1 MIGKILGGRYELL
14 EEVGKG
20 GMAVVYKAKCLLLNR
35 IVAVKVLRTELGEN
49 QEFLNRFNVEAQA
62 AASLSNPNIVSVY
75 DVGEENGIHYIVME
89 YVEGVPLKEYIKRMG
104 RLSWQETVKIAIEI
118 CKGLAA
124 AHAKNIIHRDI
135 KPQNIIVTNTGAIKV
150 ADFGIARAATTSTMT
165 AENDVLGSVYYF
177 SPEQARGGFV
187 DTRTDIYSLGVVMYE
202 MLTGHVPYDGDSP
215 VAIAMKHIENTPA
228 SITAADPSVPAS
240 VESIVFK
247 AMQKDTSRR
256 YQTITEMER
265 DLVRVIS
272 DPRTSIYHETPD
284 NDIEK
289 TRKMAPVN
297 IPESRVEE
305 IENKDEKSNKK
316 TIILAIVTSLIF
328 VSILSAIAISFLK
341 LGGSGKDKILV
352 PSFVGMTIE
361 EAEVKADSEGFVL
374 EIAGYKDSNEDEDVV
389 LEQKPREN
397 QVVTEKGSV
406 VKITL
411 SRKANEKFE
420 LDDFKNK
427 DANTVKSQ
435 LEKMGIKVKIET
447 QKNDNIDEGKIIKQ
461 SPQAGKKVSKGDTV
475 TLYVSGNDEDEKQ
488 VPVPRLVGKTK
499 AQAEKLLKEAGL
511 VLGEVSHSESD
522 LEKDT
527 VISQGLTGFVN
538 EGTKINIVL
547 SSGKEE
553 KNDHTSPSTPGTTT
567 PSTPSTPTQKS
578 KTLSVDLSQYSSP
591 VKIDIVSNGKTV
603 HSSTHDPSQSPM
615 FSATLTGSGTTS
627 FDIYING
634 QKVGTRAINFDN

>member
-305 IENKDEKSNKK
+305 IEKNDEKSNKK

-352 PSFVGMTIE
+352 PLFVGMTIE
-361 EAEVKADSEGFVL
+361 EAEAKADSEGFVL

-411 SRKANEKFE
+411 SRKADEKFE

>member
-352 PSFVGMTIE
+352 PLFVGMTIE
-361 EAEVKADSEGFVL
+361 EAEAKADSEGFGL

-411 SRKANEKFE
+411 SRKADEKFA

-511 VLGEVSHSESD
+511 VLGKVSHSESD

>member
-104 RLSWQETVKIAIEI
+104 KLSWQETVKIAIEI

-228 SITAADPSVPAS
+228 SITASDPSVPAS
-240 VESIVFK
+240 VENIVFK

-265 DLVRVIS
+265 DLARVIS
-272 DPRTSIYHETPD
+272 DPRASIYHEMPD

-297 IPESRVEE
+297 IPESRVEKPE
-305 IENKDEKSNKK
+305 KKEEKSNKK

-328 VSILSAIAISFLK
+328 VSILSAIAISFLN

-361 EAEVKADSEGFVL
+361 GAEAKADSEGFVL
-374 EIAGYKDSNEDEDVV
+374 EIAGYKDSDEDEDIV

-411 SRKANEKFE
+411 SRKADEKFE

-427 DANTVKSQ
+427 DADSVKSQ

-447 QKNDNIDEGKIIKQ
+447 QKSDDVDEGKIIKQ

-499 AQAEKLLKEAGL
+499 AQAEKLLKDAGL

-522 LEKDT
+522 LEKGT

-567 PSTPSTPTQKS
+567 PSTPSAPTQKS